1 VGVDAVGTS
10 LPFIFR
16 EMADSK
22 VEDRVCTSA
31 TRAEGREALSQKFVQ
46 SSHIVFSSSD
56 SDVPSSDEAHSS
68 GPPSSRQEQSK
79 DQRPS
84 SRQEQS
90 KDQMPDAQGKEHR
103 LRRGLAAP
111 PEQVQKKQAKGH
123 LDGPTWSVGAELH
136 DQSMCSPC
144 AWFWRE
150 KGCDEGARC
159 PFCHMCNE
167 EEFKARRIALNEKI
181 RQKEQTAIDLRRAEK
196 AGVKA
201 ARWLAAGT
209 MDEKNRRA
217 YNRLEAS
224 LKQPSEQR
232 QPQGTSRSSGCLRL
246 SEPGYRRPS
255 GCLKLKPS
263 EPATAS
269 GQRHPYTSA
278 SSQDDFLN
286 GLNAQWSSGAQGF
299 KLSL

>member
-1 VGVDAVGTS
+1 
-10 LPFIFR
+10 
-16 EMADSK
+16 MADLK
-22 VEDRVCTSA
+22 IEDRESDLVCTRA
-31 TRAEGREALSQKFVQ
+31 TRAEGREALSQKFIQ

-68 GPPSSRQEQSK
+68 GSPSSRQEQSK

-90 KDQMPDAQGKEHR
+90 KDQMPDAQCKEHR
-103 LRRGLAAP
+103 LRQDFVLTAP

-181 RQKEQTAIDLRRAEK
+181 RQKDSVVSV
-196 AGVKA
+196 G
-201 ARWLAAGT
+201 W
-209 MDEKNRRA
+209 N
-217 YNRLEAS
+217 
-224 LKQPSEQR
+224 
-232 QPQGTSRSSGCLRL
+232 
-246 SEPGYRRPS
+246 
-255 GCLKLKPS
+255 
-263 EPATAS
+263 
-269 GQRHPYTSA
+269 
-278 SSQDDFLN
+278 
-286 GLNAQWSSGAQGF
+286 
-299 KLSL
+299 